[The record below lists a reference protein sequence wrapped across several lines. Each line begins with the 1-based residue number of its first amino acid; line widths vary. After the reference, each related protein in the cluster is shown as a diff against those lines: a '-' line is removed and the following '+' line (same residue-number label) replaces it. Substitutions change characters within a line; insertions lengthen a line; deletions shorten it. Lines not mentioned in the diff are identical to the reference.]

1 MATALIVAGT
11 GVALLILIIVTVL
24 LLCGRRVR
32 RGRKLGRYQYRAKP
46 NGTHDSSSTTS
57 PH

>member
-1 MATALIVAGT
+1 METALILGGS
-11 GVALLILIIVTVL
+11 GVALLFLTICTVL

-32 RGRKLGRYQYRAKP
+32 RGRKLGRYPYRAKP
-46 NGTHDSSSTTS
+46 NGTYDNSSMGG